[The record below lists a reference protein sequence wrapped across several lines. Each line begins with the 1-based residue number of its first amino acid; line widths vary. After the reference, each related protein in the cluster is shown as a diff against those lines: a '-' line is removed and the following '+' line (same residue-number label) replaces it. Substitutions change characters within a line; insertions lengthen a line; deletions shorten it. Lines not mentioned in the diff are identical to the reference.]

1 MPSTSC
7 LGRHLCGSN
16 EQLSIHISCNISNEF
31 CMILTL
37 PDIWIKSKM
46 YEFNFIVQ
54 RLNSK
59 ADLRLDFTELPKFR
73 LKGKYLLNS
82 PFL

>member
-1 MPSTSC
+1 
-7 LGRHLCGSN
+7 
-16 EQLSIHISCNISNEF
+16 
-31 CMILTL
+31 MILTL